1 MLVTHKKK
9 WWGPC
14 GSACH
19 PPYPSSQ
26 SPLSLS
32 LQRKHKNA
40 RAAEWEGRRADW
52 SGDGQLSGASDGRS
66 GVAAAGAG
74 RRRRKG
80 ATEGKLSL
88 PHLLPYHSCRRRQHQ
103 RVRGG
108 GHAPHHHHRGPRP
121 HLRHPPSCSLTL
133 TASSPWATTGELPL
147 PTCFPAIV
155 AVEDDEDDGDGFEE
169 EEEEDTNFHCGDRRR
184 QWIAAASLAAALLRP
199 FGFARRRCS
208 GRRHPLCLPPPRR
221 LPAPP
226 LRLLP
231 WDFHGRREGIG
242 YRGGRSGAHW
252 HVGPIIF
259 QY

>member
-1 MLVTHKKK
+1 MCLRM
-9 WWGPC
+9 
-14 GSACH
+14 
-19 PPYPSSQ
+19 PSSL
-26 SPLSLS
+26 PLLSISSLS
-32 LQRKHKNA
+32 LQRKHRSA

-88 PHLLPYHSCRRRQHQ
+88 PHLLPYHSCRRRQQQ

-108 GHAPHHHHRGPRP
+108 GRAPHHHHRGPRP

-155 AVEDDEDDGDGFEE
+155 AVEDDEDDGDAFEE

-208 GRRHPLCLPPPRR
+208 GRRHPT
-221 LPAPP
+221 LPAAAPSTSCTTAPP
-226 LRLLP
+226 APMGLP
-231 WDFHGRREGIG
+231 WWE
-242 YRGGRSGAHW
+242 RGDRIQRGKKW
-252 HVGPIIF
+252 GPLTCGSHYFSILIF
-259 QY
+259 D